1 MTKKSQQFP
10 ASLTPFHAKVMID
23 AGRPLGL
30 TAEVVVREKAR
41 ALPQYNEQ
49 ISCKASGV
57 DAEDKK
63 IAVNTVGRWLF
74 GVPGFQGHVRIA
86 PEGNTVTV
94 YYPEQAPQIAHDLL
108 SELKR
113 AIEELGK

>member
-1 MTKKSQQFP
+1 MGP
-10 ASLTPFHAKVMID
+10 
-23 AGRPLGL
+23 
-30 TAEVVVREKAR
+30 TAEVFVREKAR
-41 ALPQYNEQ
+41 TLPQYDEQ

-57 DAEDKK
+57 DDEGKK

-86 PEGNTVTV
+86 PEDNTVTI

-108 SELKR
+108 GELKS
-113 AIEELGK
+113 AIEESNN